1 VLYKALDDVLDEVI
15 DLFNS
20 DHIVHL
26 IINDCVHL
34 LNGNN
39 NFLDIMSGDLRFGDG
54 ATFGYIEIKQIFSIV
69 LLKNQSKCIEW
80 EEFIIKER

>member
-1 VLYKALDDVLDEVI
+1 MVYKVLDDVLDEVI

-54 ATFGYIEIKQIFSIV
+54 TTFGYIEIKQIFSIV